1 MSSSLVEAALDP
13 QRNIVVE
20 ACAGSGK
27 TWLLVS
33 RIIRSLLAGTP
44 PSEILAITFTRK
56 AAGEIRERLREWL
69 RSLLFDPDD
78 RVIEFL
84 MHRGVSPAEA
94 RTLLP
99 KARGL
104 FETVLNAQPEISILT
119 FDSWFERITRHAPL
133 TAGMRNPNF
142 VERISVLFEEAWQ
155 RFTAGLQAD
164 PQSELAQDLLFLFNE
179 YGLQSTKSLLKN
191 FVDRRLEWWRYA
203 LGEND
208 PVQFT
213 LEQLEGA
220 QPFQAPPFDAQLSDN
235 LREYAGFLHKNLNT
249 DLKLGQALLVA
260 LDCADLE
267 QKYDQVFSV
276 LFTAKG
282 DPRKRKAGKGQQK
295 RLGIKDEARFLALH
309 ESLCAKL
316 GAIKKARDDCQI
328 YSFNKTG
335 LRCGIALLEI
345 FQRLKTERGLVDYP
359 DLIWR
364 AYLLLTRS
372 EHAEYVQYK
381 LAGRY
386 RHVLLDEFQDT
397 NPLQWQ
403 VLKIWLDESI
413 AADRPPRVFMV
424 GDPKQ
429 SIYRFRG
436 ADARLFDVAAQY
448 LRAEFNAVLLQQNI
462 TWRNAPAVVSAVNA
476 VFQGEEKF
484 THFVAHQTAQP
495 ELPGA
500 VQLIP
505 PPAKTNELA
514 TPGGQLRNPL
524 LEARGEVAD
533 VYLAEGCR
541 LADKISAIV
550 GRWGI
555 KDGSA
560 TRPAEYRDILILVT
574 KRTHLSSYEAALKA
588 AHIPYLS
595 SRGGE
600 LLNTLEAR
608 DLTALLRFLITPFSD
623 IDLAHVL
630 RSPIFACSDEDLL
643 RLAQGSEQTWW
654 QRLGSVADDDGALSR
669 AYGLLSSW
677 MRLAYQLPV
686 HDLVDRIFF
695 EADLLNAYASAAPA
709 ILRAAVLANLNSF
722 MQLTLEID
730 SGRYP
735 SLPKFVHELQQLA
748 VLSPQEA
755 PDEGAMTETQNACR
769 ILTVHG
775 AKGLESPIVF
785 LAGGQEKS
793 APADSYY
800 ALVDWPPGAEKPQH
814 FSLYSKGEERGQSR
828 AAYFLAEDELC
839 HREHLNLLYVA
850 MTRAKQVLIV
860 SAASEKSDG
869 WYEKI
874 AARSTESPDLPE
886 ILNNLAP
893 LPVER
898 PASAHHALTHAQVG
912 AREPTLSAERRFGIQ
927 LHALLEKLVP
937 PNETNKTRFRE
948 AFIGTDEEFEEL
960 WSAAQSMLRVPH
972 LQRFFDPQHY
982 VSAHNELSFCVKE
995 GEVLRVDRLVE
1006 FADSVWVLDYKSGKS
1021 ESGRYVAQMRVY
1033 REALRAIFS
1042 QKPIHCALLWSD
1054 GVLQEC

>member
-44 PSEILAITFTRK
+44 PAEILAITFTRK
-56 AAGEIRERLREWL
+56 AAGEIQERLREWL

-133 TAGMRNPNF
+133 TAGMRDPNF
-142 VERISVLFEEAWQ
+142 VEHTSVLFEEAWQ

-164 PQSELAQDLLFLFNE
+164 PQSELAQDLLFLFDE
-179 YGLQSTKSLLKN
+179 YGLHSTKSLLN
-191 FVDRRLEWWRYA
+191 SFVNRRLEWWRYTLGKSDPLSFA
-203 LGEND
+203 LAKLQGAE
-208 PVQFT
+208 PVELT
-213 LEQLEGA
+213 LDEILLKRMQ
-220 QPFQAPPFDAQLSDN
+220 Q
-235 LREYAGFLHKNLNT
+235 YAALLQKNT
-249 DLKLGQALLVA
+249 DTHIERARILLA
-260 LDCADLE
+260 GLDCADGE
-267 QKYDQVFSV
+267 QRFEQIYAALFS
-276 LFTAKG
+276 G
-282 DPRKRKAGKGQQK
+282 NGQPYKLSPSAAQRK
-295 RLGIKDEARFLALH
+295 RLGAEAEAQLINLH
-309 ESLCAKL
+309 E
-316 GAIKKARDDCQI
+316 AICKRITQI
-328 YSFNKTG
+328 KQQRIERRIYLVNQAG

-429 SIYRFRG
+429 SIYRFRA

-448 LRAEFNAVLLQQNI
+448 LQAGFNAVLLQQNI

-495 ELPGA
+495 EFPGA
-500 VQLIP
+500 LQLIP

-574 KRTHLSSYEAALKA
+574 KRTHLNSYEAALKA

-654 QRLGSVADDDGALSR
+654 QRLGSVADDDRALSR
-669 AYGLLSSW
+669 AYSLLSSW

-860 SAASEKSDG
+860 SAASEKSGG

-1021 ESGRYVAQMRVY
+1021 ESGRYVAQMRLY